1 MGDFQNEDAIEV
13 ACAPS
18 FSIGERV
25 IARSVIRNDGTYT
38 GKNMGELLVNK
49 GDAGYVTRIDMFL
62 QRFYIY
68 AVHFVETDRKVGM
81 RAKELCTLDYLPD
94 DVLACLG
101 ERATV
106 LSSIDQILPTATAA
120 DGRSLWHTEHQG
132 DASDNRVA
140 S

>member
-1 MGDFQNEDAIEV
+1 
-13 ACAPS
+13 
-18 FSIGERV
+18 
-25 IARSVIRNDGTYT
+25 
-38 GKNMGELLVNK
+38 
-49 GDAGYVTRIDMFL
+49 
-62 QRFYIY
+62 
-68 AVHFVETDRKVGM
+68 TDRKVGM

>member
-1 MGDFQNEDAIEV
+1 MGDFHNDDAIEV
-13 ACAPS
+13 VFAPS

-25 IARSVIRNDGTYT
+25 IAHSVIRNDGTYT

-68 AVHFVETDRKVGM
+68 PVHFVETDHRVGM
-81 RAKELCTLDYLPD
+81 RAKELCMLDHLPE

-101 ERATV
+101 ERAKA
-106 LSSIDQILPTATAA
+106 LRSIDQILLTATAA
-120 DGRSLWHTEHQG
+120 DG
-132 DASDNRVA
+132 
-140 S
+140 

>member
-1 MGDFQNEDAIEV
+1 MSDFQNEDTIEV

-25 IARSVIRNDGTYT
+25 IARSVIRNDGTYND
-38 GKNMGELLVNK
+38 KNMGELLVNK
-49 GDAGYVTRIDMFL
+49 GDAGYVTRIDIFL

-81 RAKELCTLDYLPD
+81 RAKELCTLDHLPD

-101 ERATV
+101 ERATA
-106 LSSIDQILPTATAA
+106 LCSIDQILPAATAD
-120 DGRSLWHTEHQG
+120 DGRSLWCAEYRR
-132 DASDNRVA
+132 DASGN
-140 S
+140 